1 MYRSPREYLIII
13 MIYESYD
20 YNHVTVNYDGL
31 PQCDIISIKS
41 KFMFSRGLI
50 LPCAVRLPTESA
62 GIDRSESM
70 LKSKDLFEDL
80 E

>member
-1 MYRSPREYLIII
+1 M
-13 MIYESYD
+13 
-20 YNHVTVNYDGL
+20 TVNYDNDGL

-41 KFMFSRGLI
+41 KFMFSRGSI
-50 LPCAVRLPTESA
+50 LPCAVRSPTESA

-80 E
+80 EGSRPTALN